1 MNDLDYIFA
10 VARIRVREKALLKD
24 SEIAQ
29 MITMP
34 SAEAVMEHLRGQ
46 GWGEGLGESY
56 TPETLLSTEEAR
68 TLALIEELRLDPEF
82 LLVLSYPQ
90 LFHNLKAGVKET
102 VTEEPHPGA
111 FFPLEDFGREKMLKI
126 LKEKTYDQLPEA
138 LRDLAPRAFE
148 LMLKTRDG
156 QAVDMLV
163 DRETLSAME
172 KAANASSNPLFKNY
186 LQSTVAYSDIKIA
199 VRCRKMRKSRAFM
212 ENALAPSSLIDVGE
226 LARAAAESEE
236 AFYTFLRRSGYEE
249 GVEALKTSASAFE
262 RWCDNRLIASLR
274 PERTHS
280 ESVGPILAFYLARM
294 NEIKTARIILTG
306 KANGFSEE
314 AIRERVREMYV

>member
-10 VARIRVREKALLKD
+10 VARIRVREKTLLRD
-24 SEIAQ
+24 TDIAQ

-34 SAEAVMEHLRGQ
+34 SADQVLDFLQQQ
-46 GWGEGLGESY
+46 GWGEGLGEGRDA
-56 TPETLLSTEEAR
+56 EALLSGEEAK
-68 TLALIEELRLDPEF
+68 TLALMQELKLDPEF

-90 LFHNLKAGVKET
+90 LFHNLKAGIKET
-102 VTEEPHPGA
+102 VTEEPHPQA
-111 FFPLEDFGREKMLKI
+111 FFPLEDYGREKMLKI
-126 LKEKTYDQLPEA
+126 LKEKTYEQLPEA
-138 LRDLAPRAFE
+138 LQDLAPRAFE

-156 QAVDMLV
+156 QSVDMLV

-172 KAANASSNPLFKNY
+172 KAGKASSDPLFKNY

-199 VRCRKMRKSRAFM
+199 VRCRKMRKSREFI
-212 ENALAPSSLIDVGE
+212 ENALAPTSHFDVKE
-226 LARAAAESEE
+226 LARAAADSEDE
-236 AFYTFLRRSGYEE
+236 LYTFLARSGYED
-249 GVEALKTSASAFE
+249 GVEALKQSPSAFE
-262 RWCDNRLIASLR
+262 RWCDNQLIASLR
-274 PERTHS
+274 PERTHT
-280 ESVGPILAFYLARM
+280 ESVGPVLAYYLARM